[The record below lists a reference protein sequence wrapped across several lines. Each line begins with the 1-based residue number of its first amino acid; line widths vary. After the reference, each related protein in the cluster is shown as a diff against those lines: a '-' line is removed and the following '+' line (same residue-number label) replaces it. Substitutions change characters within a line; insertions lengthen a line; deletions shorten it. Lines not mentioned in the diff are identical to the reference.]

1 MTAEHDTTEH
11 DAMRERIAELQRER
25 QDSRDTRAPLVPPL
39 RLVRCE
45 RPHLARGLR

>member
-1 MTAEHDTTEH
+1 MTADTVTATEH
-11 DAMRERIAELQRER
+11 DDLRTQIADLQRER
-25 QDSRDTRAPLVPPL
+25 QDSRDHRTRVQTL

>member
-11 DAMRERIAELQRER
+11 DAMRERIAELQQER
-25 QDSRDTRAPLVPPL
+25 QDSLDHRTRVQTL

-45 RPHLARGLR
+45 RPHLARGLW

>member
-25 QDSRDTRAPLVPPL
+25 QDSRDHRTRVQTL